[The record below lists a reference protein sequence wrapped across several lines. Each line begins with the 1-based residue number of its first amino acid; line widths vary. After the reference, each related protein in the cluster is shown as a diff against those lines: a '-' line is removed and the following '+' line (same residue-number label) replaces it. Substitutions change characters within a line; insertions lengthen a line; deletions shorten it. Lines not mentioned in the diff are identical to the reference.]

1 MGLLEKVRAVC
12 KARTA
17 LIMANKKLCV
27 CGSMALQRDGCQCG
41 KFKQITQARFTLM
54 AEVDALCEEPLEESP
69 TEEQDIVDNPSVLL
83 KVAGRPFRCR
93 CGANV
98 FKRFTNGQY
107 QCNACTQ
114 LYEGE

>member
-17 LIMANKKLCV
+17 LIMACERHCV
-27 CGSMALQRDGCQCG
+27 CDSVTLQRDGCQCG

-54 AEVDALCEEPLEESP
+54 AEVDALCEELSEESP
-69 TEEQDIVDNPSVLL
+69 TEEQYDIDNPSVLL
-83 KVAGRPFRCR
+83 KVAGSPFRCR
-93 CGANV
+93 CGATV

-107 QCNACTQ
+107 QCNSCGIF
-114 LYEGE
+114 YEGE

>member
-27 CGSMALQRDGCQCG
+27 CDSVTLQRDGCQCG

-69 TEEQDIVDNPSVLL
+69 TEEQDSVDNPSVLL

-93 CGANV
+93 CGATV

-107 QCNACTQ
+107 QCNSCGIF
-114 LYEGE
+114 YEGE